1 MFKKIYNFVKNIVF
15 SIFFIYAFNLISAP
29 INIIIPINI
38 ITVLL
43 VCFFGVPAILALV
56 LIKILM
62 F

>member
-1 MFKKIYNFVKNIVF
+1 MFNKIIGIIKNFIL
-15 SIFFIYAFNLISAP
+15 SIFMIYAFNLISAP

-43 VCFFGVPAILALV
+43 VCIFGIPAILALV
-56 LIKILM
+56 VLTIIL